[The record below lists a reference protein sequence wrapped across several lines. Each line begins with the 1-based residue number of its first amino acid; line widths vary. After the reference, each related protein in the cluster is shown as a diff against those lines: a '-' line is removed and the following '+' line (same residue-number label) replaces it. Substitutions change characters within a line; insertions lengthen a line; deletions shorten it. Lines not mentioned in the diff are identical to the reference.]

1 MDSSPAEPPGKPKGS
16 AKEKELL
23 LHGRAGG
30 LREGDG
36 QVEVTGLFVKPC
48 CADLSECLRSE
59 QVVKEFSSSL
69 YVRGRHLSQMEISFT
84 KGKTG
89 TLFLEL
95 LLPLLVF
102 SGLQLK
108 IKLAYFVEAYSGTF
122 QSYMTTL
129 LGDNSEKQLKHS
141 CFII

>member
-1 MDSSPAEPPGKPKGS
+1 
-16 AKEKELL
+16 
-23 LHGRAGG
+23 
-30 LREGDG
+30 
-36 QVEVTGLFVKPC
+36 
-48 CADLSECLRSE
+48 
-59 QVVKEFSSSL
+59 
-69 YVRGRHLSQMEISFT
+69 MEISFT

-129 LGDNSEKQLKHS
+129 LGDNCEKQLKRSRLSFEKRRIGIWRKCSSLFHS
-141 CFII
+141 LVRIAERKM